1 MARRAPHLAVPP
13 AVPRRGNAFTRAL
26 GRLVLGVLG
35 WRLEG
40 TFPDLPKFVLV
51 GYPHTSNWDAVVG
64 MAAALAYGLEVF
76 FFAKREAF
84 RGPLG
89 WLLRAL
95 GGIPVDRSHPGGL
108 VAQAVEAF
116 ARRPA
121 FVLGVT
127 PEGTRSPVARWKT
140 GFHHI
145 AVSVGVPVVLVAL
158 DYGNRRIGPGP
169 LLPLSGDLPA
179 DLARITDYFRGVR
192 GKNPENASFPSP
204 EQLGIGEGEWGR
216 G

>member
-1 MARRAPHLAVPP
+1 MARRAPHLTVPS
-13 AVPRRGNAFTRAL
+13 AVPRRGNAFTRTL

-64 MAAALAYGLEVF
+64 MAAALAYGIEIH

-95 GGIPVDRSHPGGL
+95 GGIPVDRSRPGGL
-108 VAQAVEAF
+108 VTQAVEEF

-121 FVLGVT
+121 FLLGVT
-127 PEGTRSPVARWKT
+127 PEGTRSPVPRWKT

-145 AVSVGVPVVLVAL
+145 ATTVGVPVVLVAL

-169 LLPLSGDLPA
+169 LLQLSGDLAA
-179 DLARITDYFRGVR
+179 DLARIVAHFAGVEGR
-192 GKNPENASFPSP
+192 NPENASLPSP
-204 EQLGIGEGEWGR
+204 EQLGAALPGPS
-216 G
+216 